1 MYEMKTRVTYSQV
14 DSDLKANMASIANY
28 FQDCTLFHSE
38 SLGKGLNDVEQRKRA
53 WFLSSWQ
60 IQVIRYPEFGEE
72 ITVRTW
78 PHAFKGI
85 SGHRNF
91 DILDADGNRIVQANS
106 IWTFMDLQKM
116 QPVKPSE
123 EDLAG
128 YDLEPPLDMEYAP
141 RKIKEL
147 SEEYRIRMLAAPIP
161 VRPSFLDS
169 NHHVNNGRYVAEA
182 MNFFPYQHVIR
193 EMRVEYRKSALLN
206 DMMSPVIYEKGNVR
220 QVALLDEYRK
230 PYVIV
235 EVQIEQ

>member
-1 MYEMKTRVTYSQV
+1 MYEMQTRVTYSQV
-14 DSDLKANMASIANY
+14 NSELKANMAAIANY

-38 SLGKGLNDVEQRKRA
+38 SLGKGLKDVEQRKKA

-106 IWTFMDLQKM
+106 IWTFMDLEKM

-128 YDLEPPLDMEYAP
+128 YDLETPLDMDYAP

-147 SEEYRIRMLAAPIP
+147 TTEFELRMLPTPIR
-161 VRPSFLDS
+161 VGHTFLDS

-182 MNFFPYQHVIR
+182 MNYIPNEYTIK
-193 EMRVEYRKSALLN
+193 EMRVEYRKAAVL
-206 DMMSPVIYEKGNVR
+206 DDIMFPVAYKNGNIW
-220 QVALLDEYRK
+220 QVALWDKDRK
-230 PYVIV
+230 PYVII